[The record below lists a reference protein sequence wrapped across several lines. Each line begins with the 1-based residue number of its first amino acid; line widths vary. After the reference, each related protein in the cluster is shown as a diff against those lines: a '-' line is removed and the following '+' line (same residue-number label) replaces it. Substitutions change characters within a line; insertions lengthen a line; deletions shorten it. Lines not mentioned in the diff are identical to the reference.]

1 MRLFRKIK
9 TWLILFATMSML
21 LSSCREEDGDF
32 LVNLYLAPVDTL
44 AVGETTTVQIVYVPE
59 YADSGFPFG
68 KQHWTSSDTTI
79 VRIDQSGNL
88 QAVDIGQAT
97 VRLMWGGF
105 KAETTVS
112 VDQTFNFKSRS
123 FADYCVARYDTN
135 KDGILQSSEVY
146 TVVGLDLTD
155 LSIEFEPISLAGIES
170 FVNLQK
176 LKITHLKISDIDL
189 SKNKKLN
196 DLDCSQSEL
205 TRLDV
210 SKNQNLQNL
219 DCHGCSNL
227 TELVLGSKAEYGDN
241 ALVIL
246 NCYRCSI
253 TGIDLSRCSQLEYID
268 CRDNQLTSLDLSNS
282 PKMTQIWCSGNNIP
296 TPKLP
301 ADFEMEQL
309 KEHDF

>member
-1 MRLFRKIK
+1 MSFFRKIK
-9 TWLILFATMSML
+9 TWHIVLATIAML
-21 LSSCREEDGDF
+21 TSSCQKEDGNF

-44 AVGETTTVQIVYVPE
+44 AVGDATTVQIVYVPE
-59 YADSGFPFG
+59 NADSGLPFG
-68 KQHWTSSDTTI
+68 KQHWTSSDTSI
-79 VRIDQSGNL
+79 VRIDQSGNI
-88 QAVDIGQAT
+88 QAIDIGQVT

-112 VDQTFNFKSRS
+112 VDETFAFKSRS
-123 FADYCVARYDTN
+123 FADYCLARYDAN
-135 KDGILQSSEVY
+135 HDGILQSSEVY

-155 LSIEFEPISLAGIES
+155 LSVELEPISLAGIES

-176 LKITHLKISDIDL
+176 LKITHLKISELDL
-189 SKNKKLN
+189 SKNKRLS

-210 SKNQNLQNL
+210 SRNKNLQNL
-219 DCHGCSNL
+219 DCHGCPNL
-227 TELVLGSKAEYGDN
+227 TELVFGSKAEYGEN

-253 TGIDLSRCSQLEYID
+253 TGLDLSRCTHLEYID
-268 CRDNQLTSLDLSNS
+268 CRDNRLTSLDLTNS
-282 PKMTQIWCSGNNIP
+282 PKMTQIWCSGNEVAAP
-296 TPKLP
+296 TLP